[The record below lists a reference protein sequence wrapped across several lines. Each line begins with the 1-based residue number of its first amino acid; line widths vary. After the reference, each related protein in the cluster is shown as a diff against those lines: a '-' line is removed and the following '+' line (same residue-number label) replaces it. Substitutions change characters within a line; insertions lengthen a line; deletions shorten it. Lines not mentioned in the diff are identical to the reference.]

1 MSKGGGLSR
10 AVKGKSEPGLLG
22 WRVLAP
28 IVRPEP
34 GFLVIILGAPAVG
47 KSTVGIQ
54 YAYSLK
60 KPSLIISLD
69 TDLATQAS
77 RVRAMMENRPVLEVK
92 AEIES
97 DPERWSTFFSQ
108 DLPLVR
114 WSDTPMLASDLDEML
129 DAEQEFL
136 GEVPAL
142 VVVDV
147 LGDIVE
153 REDYESYL
161 ETVRALHRTAR
172 KQKTVVVALHHL
184 KRGPASN
191 GAVKFGLSEGLFGGE
206 RSAEIVLGMWEPSRG
221 TVVVAV
227 LKNRTGPADRN
238 GDYSFG
244 MRADLSRSRIGG
256 DGLEG
261 YSVGNLRL
269 KA

>member
-1 MSKGGGLSR
+1 MSRGGRLAG
-10 AVKGKSEPGLLG
+10 AIKTKSEPVLLP
-22 WRVLAP
+22 WPVLAP

-34 GFLVIILGAPAVG
+34 GFLVIILGAPATG

-77 RVRAMMENRPVLEVK
+77 RVRAMMEDRPVLEVK

-129 DAEQEFL
+129 EAEKEFL

-142 VVVDV
+142 VVV
-147 LGDIVE
+147 GGPGGIV
-153 REDYESYL
+153 D
-161 ETVRALHRTAR
+161 
-172 KQKTVVVALHHL
+172 KDQ
-184 KRGPASN
+184 G
-191 GAVKFGLSEGLFGGE
+191 
-206 RSAEIVLGMWEPSRG
+206 
-221 TVVVAV
+221 
-227 LKNRTGPADRN
+227 
-238 GDYSFG
+238 
-244 MRADLSRSRIGG
+244 
-256 DGLEG
+256 
-261 YSVGNLRL
+261 
-269 KA
+269 